1 MANLQINM
9 DNLRSAYLEDA
20 REHMTAFE
28 RALLDLEKD
37 TSNME
42 SIHTAFRAVHTIK
55 GSGAVFAYDEL
66 IRFAHTM
73 ENVLD
78 ALRSQNLVLTRELT
92 TLLFNGY
99 DHLQA
104 LLAYYTEAENTGPA
118 DTELTAISNALM
130 LRLNQLLATPASRPA
145 PLSYSIATS
154 EDLFRSRMSL
164 ENALGYLLKNSDV
177 DSVWV
182 YPDSIPLAENYDPES
197 CYLKIG
203 IQFSEHVNA
212 VTAATVID
220 EAFEFLKSQAT
231 ITAIRQAEPEGAA
244 VIHGSI
250 PKQEAKTRTGHSIRV
265 DAGKLDDFVNLVGE
279 LVMKNSSLQ
288 QLVQAHQVRAFLKP
302 VKEMSRLVENVREL
316 AMNLRMVPIGAT
328 FRKMERIVRDTAA
341 RIGKEITIAFHGEET
356 ELDKNV
362 IEKINDPLVHII
374 RNAIDH
380 GIESAEEREERGK
393 ARSGTISL
401 TAFHEAGTIVIEIT
415 DDGRG
420 LNYQKILQKARERGI
435 AGEDREYSATEIQQ
449 FILQPGFSTADTVTE
464 LSGRGVGMD
473 VVKKNIEALRGT
485 IRIYSEEG
493 KGTTMRIAL
502 PLTLAIIDGFLV
514 RSESQRFIIPLEAI
528 KECIDFRQDA
538 EKKSEYES
546 QLFNLRGEVLPY
558 VRLKQIFHI
567 PGKQIDRES
576 LVVIQWGAARIGI
589 VVDEPLGEY
598 QTVIK
603 PLNGFLS
610 GIPGLGGATILGDG
624 DMALIVDIQGIVE
637 LITDEKSKLQS

>member
-1 MANLQINM
+1 MASLQINM
-9 DNLRSAYLEDA
+9 DSLRSAYLEDA
-20 REHMTAFE
+20 KEHMTAFE
-28 RALLDLEKD
+28 QALLGLEKD
-37 TSNME
+37 SSDME

-78 ALRSQNLVLTRELT
+78 ALRSHQLAPNAELT

-104 LLAYYTEAENTGPA
+104 LLAYYTEENNTGPA
-118 DTELTAISNALM
+118 DKELTAISNALI
-130 LRLNQLLATPASRPA
+130 LRLNQLLATPTHKATA
-145 PLSYSIATS
+145 LSYAIATHP
-154 EDLFRSRMSL
+154 DLFRARMSL

-182 YPDSIPLAENYDPES
+182 YPDSLPAAENFDPES

-203 IQFSEHVNA
+203 IRFAGSVHATDAAA
-212 VTAATVID
+212 VFD
-220 EAFEFLKSQAT
+220 EAFEFLKSQIT
-231 ITAIRQAEPEGAA
+231 ITTLTQAEPEITSAEPGAK
-244 VIHGSI
+244 
-250 PKQEAKTRTGHSIRV
+250 PKQEGKSRSGQSIRV

-288 QLVQAHQVRAFLKP
+288 QLVHAHQARAFLKP

-328 FRKMERIVRDTAA
+328 FRKMERIVRDTSV
-341 RIGKEITIAFHGEET
+341 RIGKEISISFHGEET

-362 IEKINDPLVHII
+362 IEKINDPLVHIV
-374 RNAIDH
+374 RNAVDH
-380 GIESAEEREERGK
+380 GIESGNEREERGK
-393 ARSGTISL
+393 PRAGAIKL

-420 LNYQKILQKARERGI
+420 LNYQKILQKAREQGI
-435 AGEDREYSATEIQQ
+435 AAEDREYAPAEIQQ
-449 FILQPGFSTADTVTE
+449 FILQPGFSTAETVTE

-493 KGTTMRIAL
+493 KGTTIRISL

-514 RSESQRFIIPLEAI
+514 RSGSQRFIVPLEAI
-528 KECIDFRQDA
+528 KECIDFRHEA
-538 EKKSEYES
+538 EKQSAYES
-546 QLFNLRGEVLPY
+546 QLFDLRGEVLPY
-558 VRLKQIFHI
+558 IRLKQIFNL
-567 PGKQIDRES
+567 PGDQMDRES
-576 LVVIQWGAARIGI
+576 LIVIQWGAARIGI

-603 PLNGFLS
+603 PLSGFLA

-624 DMALIVDIQGIVE
+624 DMALILDLQGIVE
-637 LITDEKSKLQS
+637 LITDEKKKLQS

>member
-1 MANLQINM
+1 MANLQVNM

-37 TSNME
+37 TANME
-42 SIHTAFRAVHTIK
+42 AIHTAFRAVHTIK

-73 ENVLD
+73 ENIMD
-78 ALRSQNLVLTRELT
+78 ALRSQNLTLTRELT

-104 LLAYYTEAENTGPA
+104 LLAYYTEAENSGPA
-118 DTELTAISNALM
+118 NSELTAISNALI
-130 LRLNQLLATPASRPA
+130 LRLNQLLAAPATKPA
-145 PLSYSIATS
+145 ALSYSIATNP
-154 EDLFRSRMSL
+154 DLFRSRMSL
-164 ENALGYLLKNSDV
+164 ENALGYLLKNSDI

-182 YPDSIPLAENYDPES
+182 YPDSIPTVEDYDPES

-203 IQFSEHVNA
+203 LSFAENVDA
-212 VTAATVID
+212 TMATAVID
-220 EAFEFLKSQAT
+220 EAFEFLKSQTT
-231 ITAIRQAEPEGAA
+231 ITASKPDEPGAVAALPEGTA
-244 VIHGSI
+244 
-250 PKQEAKTRTGHSIRV
+250 KQETKTRSGHSIRV
-265 DAGKLDDFVNLVGE
+265 DADKLDDFVNLVGE

-302 VKEMSRLVENVREL
+302 VKEMSRLVEHVREL

-341 RIGKEITIAFHGEET
+341 RIGKDITITFKGDET
-356 ELDKNV
+356 ELDKNI

-374 RNAIDH
+374 RNAADH
-380 GIESAEEREERGK
+380 GIESGDERENHGKPRGGK
-393 ARSGTISL
+393 ITL
-401 TAFHEAGTIVIEIT
+401 TAFHEAGNIVIEIT

-420 LNYQKILQKARERGI
+420 LNYARILEKARERGI
-435 AGEDREYSATEIQQ
+435 ADKEREYTPAEIQH
-449 FILQPGFSTADTVTE
+449 FILHPGFSTAETITE
-464 LSGRGVGMD
+464 ISGRGVGMD
-473 VVKKNIEALRGT
+473 VVKKNIESLRGT
-485 IRIYSEEG
+485 IRIFSEEG
-493 KGTTMRIAL
+493 KGTTIRIAL

-514 RSESQRFIIPLEAI
+514 RSGNQKFIIPLEAI
-528 KECIDFRQDA
+528 KECIDFRHGV
-538 EKKSEYES
+538 ENKSEYDS

-558 VRLKQIFHI
+558 LRLKQIFHI
-567 PGKQIDRES
+567 PGEQMDRES
-576 LVVIQWGAARIGI
+576 LVIIQWGAARIGI
-589 VVDEPLGEY
+589 VVDEPMGEY

-624 DMALIVDIQGIVE
+624 DMALIVDLQGIME
-637 LITDEKSKLQS
+637 LISDGKSKAS